1 MPVSFLGHT
10 PNFQVWVFN
19 VDGKR
24 FVARN
29 LSTPEP
35 LNIKFAGAYDPAPLS
50 VDLVKTSGFDITES
64 GPRIVIWT
72 WGGKL
77 YTSSWDINDE
87 DIEDVVLYFSPP
99 IPYSGPPVSPV
110 GTGVTNTQSP
120 PPPPVPTP
128 VPSLPIDTSSISDT
142 KDSLDNANRALAVSE
157 AQRKVDLQAL
167 NTARVE
173 IENAKQSLADAQ
185 AKATA
190 NQQAL
195 LAQMREQLDVMQER
209 ADIQINIYKQMLAQ
223 QQAQQVQTPPV
234 TTPVVK
240 PPITSPVVTTPTPT
254 PTTAPSGTDWV
265 KLGLQLGAA
274 YLILS

>member
-10 PNFQVWVFN
+10 PNFNIWVFN
-19 VDGKR
+19 IDGKR

-35 LNIKFAGAYDPAPLS
+35 LNIKFAGVFDDSPLAAE
-50 VDLVKTSGFDITES
+50 LVKTSGFDITES
-64 GPRIVIWT
+64 GPRIVVWT
-72 WGGKL
+72 WAGRL
-77 YTSSWDINDE
+77 YTSTWDINDE

-128 VPSLPIDTSSISDT
+128 VPSLPIDTTLISELKESI
-142 KDSLDNANRALAVSE
+142 DNANKALAVSE
-157 AQRKVDLQAL
+157 AQRKVDIQAL
-167 NTARVE
+167 NTARIE
-173 IENAKQSLADAQ
+173 IENSKQSLAQ
-185 AKATA
+185 ALSKASA
-190 NQQAL
+190 DQQVL
-195 LAQMREQLDVMQER
+195 LAQMQERIDAMQER

-223 QQAQQVQTPPV
+223 QQVQTPPV